1 MQKKHTA
8 NMKTLMI
15 MILSVLTMSCATQKQ
30 TKYQTTSFIEI
41 KFGSSGG
48 FTGMTNE
55 YLIKQDGKVYKNSTD
70 NLTLITQIE
79 NSEIENIKKQL
90 TEIDFENIKLN
101 EKGNMT
107 YFIEVQTSTYEN
119 RITWSDQTQ
128 NDSIK
133 QFYKSL
139 VKTLKK

>member
-1 MQKKHTA
+1 
-8 NMKTLMI
+8 MKTLMI
-15 MILSVLTMSCATQKQ
+15 LFLSVLTICCATQKQ
-30 TKYQTTSFIEI
+30 AKNSATSFMEI

-55 YLIKQDGKVYKNSTD
+55 YLIKQDGQVFKNAD
-70 NLTLITQIE
+70 NKLSLVNRIGKP
-79 NSEIENIKKQL
+79 EIENIEKQIADL
-90 TEIDFENIKLN
+90 NFENINWN

-107 YFIEVQTSTYEN
+107 YFIEVQTSAYKN

-128 NDSIK
+128 EDSII